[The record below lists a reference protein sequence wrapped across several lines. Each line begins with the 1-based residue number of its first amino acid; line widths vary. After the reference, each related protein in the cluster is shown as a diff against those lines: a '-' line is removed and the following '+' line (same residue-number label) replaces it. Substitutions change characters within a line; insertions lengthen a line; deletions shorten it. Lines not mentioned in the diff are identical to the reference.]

1 MLKNLALLGLRVV
14 TASCV
19 GDIFRAEGGRCAPDL
34 PMPPM
39 TGCLFAADLD
49 VDEVV
54 AVGCRGVGALVL
66 GVDLAEDE
74 ADEES
79 RGVTVVVGA
88 TGLALLSTLFLL
100 TPDDDEATGGIT
112 FSGCGIS
119 TAKFF
124 DAAVGTGDG
133 DLTLV
138 VGTGDGDLTVA
149 VVPTAVHVDV
159 LGSESLKI
167 FANCGFTAVGCCCCC
182 CCANKDVADVLF
194 AVGGMTLVAA
204 GSVLLFVGVGILL
217 DVTAVGVGKL
227 GVELSKP
234 ANGSSVPL

>member
-1 MLKNLALLGLRVV
+1 MGV
-14 TASCV
+14 
-19 GDIFRAEGGRCAPDL
+19 IFKAEGGRCAPDL

-54 AVGCRGVGALVL
+54 AVGCRGVGALLL
-66 GVDLAEDE
+66 GVVLAEDE

-119 TAKFF
+119 TAKFLVFCTVAPDLTF
-124 DAAVGTGDG
+124 DAAFGTGDG

-149 VVPTAVHVDV
+149 AVPTAVHVDV

-167 FANCGFTAVGCCCCC
+167 FANCGFTAVGCCCC
-182 CCANKDVADVLF
+182 AIDGFNKDVADVLF
-194 AVGGMTLVAA
+194 AVGGMTLVAT